1 LTAPDTLYRWSRL
14 ISAKWED
21 AWAERLQFLGP
32 GRAVFVSW
40 PESRSVRVETFCDER
55 TAQRLVKEFGGK
67 VTKARD
73 WIAQADQPRKPLRIR
88 GRLTIHGDAESF
100 ASDKGRGAK
109 LLVPAGMAFG
119 TGEHATTSSCMRM
132 LCDIAG
138 ELPAGWRAIDAG
150 TGTGILALAA
160 VALGASEVEAF
171 DFDPACVRIAKEN
184 VRANG
189 VRAVKIAKADVLQWK
204 PAAPVELVM
213 ANLYSDLLIQAAPAL
228 KRGIKRRGWFIFS
241 GVLRTQLPEVV
252 AALEKLG
259 LAVERTVV
267 RGKWSAGLC
276 RRG

>member
-1 LTAPDTLYRWSRL
+1 LTASATLYRWSRL

-32 GRAVFVSW
+32 GRAVFIGW
-40 PESRSVRVETFCDER
+40 PDSRSMRVEAFCDER

-73 WIAQADQPRKPLRIR
+73 WTAQPDQARKPLRIR
-88 GRLTIHGDAESF
+88 GRLTIHGDEESF
-100 ASDKGRGAK
+100 SADKGRGAK
-109 LLVPAGMAFG
+109 LLIPAGMAFG
-119 TGEHATTSSCMRM
+119 TGDHATTSSCMRM

-138 ELPAGWRAIDAG
+138 ELPEGWRAIDAG

-160 VALGASEVEAF
+160 VTLGASEVEAF

-184 VRANG
+184 ARANG
-189 VRAVKIAKADVLQWK
+189 IRSVKIARADVLQWK
-204 PAAPVELVM
+204 AVTPVELVM

-228 KRGIKRRGWFIFS
+228 KRGLKRKGWFIFS

-259 LAVERTVV
+259 LAVERTVL

-276 RRG
+276 RRN